1 MDKHVIEVEARF
13 TDNVTAGAK
22 KADKALDSLEKKAKK
37 STSVKM
43 NFNPNTT
50 KLDKMLSKL
59 DQFAGKAKSGFKVTV
74 SVVDQATSRLN
85 RISSAGARIAGKTWR
100 ATVKIADYA
109 TRPLRGILSALTS
122 VQALIAGVATGAA
135 VNYGVVK
142 PVQQYDQYRQAQ
154 LAFSKQL
161 GSDAAAQ
168 DFMNQIDTFNL
179 QTPFNSTQII
189 NSARQMLNVGWDV
202 NDVLPDLGTIGDWAA
217 ATGTYEEGISSV
229 IRALGQMQLKG
240 RVYAEELQQMNEA
253 GVAAQKYI
261 ADYLG
266 VSESRM
272 LEMVQAGE
280 VGVDQALAGIMAGM
294 KEFDGI
300 ANEFANET
308 VGGMLGQI
316 GDALSSSVVRDW
328 GEGLSEGLRP
338 GLEYFQNL
346 LTDGKDSLDEF
357 GQSVKDFA
365 RDIATDFSNSI
376 IDLSDKLQNIFADQ
390 NFKDATIGGKVHILW
405 DELIGNPFSQWWN
418 ESGKQMVTDAGAK
431 FAGWLWDGIT
441 GALGSFVSEHPLIST
456 VLGAVG
462 LSKLWQGL
470 RGGSGAGGAGAV
482 GTMTVTA
489 GVVNVNGAGI
499 GTGGSGLPGAAGAGA
514 AGKGAG
520 GLASR
525 LLSGLSTGGYL
536 IGAAGVLD
544 ALGDLKKSLE
554 TEGKESKDYGVKS
567 GTKLGMVGAGAGLGA
582 AIGSVVPG
590 LGTAIGAGI
599 GAGIGGLGALFGGDT
614 AGQWISDQLDPSRAQ
629 NAASRAAESVGL
641 ARQTGS
647 ANYASNAANLAT
659 DALAYSV
666 PSLAL
671 SMGNNIADAF
681 QQGIT
686 GSMVNAMSAAAADP
700 QNTQSVTSVL
710 NQLKPTTAQIENIA
724 AEFAAAGQAIPESLT
739 DYLANI
745 DFYTAL
751 SGGLGSLQE
760 YLNSLSITAP
770 VDTEIDPNLKINPV
784 DPSAQIQ
791 AMLMARYTT
800 AQTNVGVIPFYEYLD
815 TDLDPSEM
823 GDGWS
828 VTSNPYVSVIPFYSY
843 STGNF
848 NRSALTPSG
857 FSVNVPVTLNPNYT
871 ASSGGTDGHQAA
883 GGIVSKYGVYTL
895 AEEGTPE
902 AVIPLG
908 AHRRDRGIELW
919 KRAGNALG
927 IPGFFNGGIAGDE
940 DKAVG
945 ASQYAVPEMGGRD
958 TDNSISIS
966 LGGVNIQVTGAT
978 GDVIEEIRA
987 RAAEAADIV
996 AGEFI
1001 KVARVMAQNS
1011 PRRA

>member
-13 TDNVTAGAK
+13 TDNVTAEAK

-109 TRPLRGILSALTS
+109 TRPLRGIVSALTS

-142 PVQQYDQYRQAQ
+142 PVSLSDQIKQLNMAFSTQLGGNAAAQSFMNEIYAFDKKSPFDTMQIAQQAQ
-154 LAFSKQL
+154 L
-161 GSDAAAQ
+161 
-168 DFMNQIDTFNL
+168 
-179 QTPFNSTQII
+179 
-189 NSARQMLNVGWDV
+189 MLNTGWQRDEI
-202 NDVLPDLGTIGDWAA
+202 LPDLSNIGDWAA
-217 ATGTYEEGISSV
+217 AMGKGEAGISSV
-229 IRALGQMQLKG
+229 VLALGQMRQKG
-240 RVYAEELQQMNEA
+240 RVYAEEMLQLTEA
-253 GVAAQKYI
+253 GVSGWDYLAQS
-261 ADYLG
+261 LG
-266 VSESRM
+266 VSTAKVR
-272 LEMVQAGE
+272 EMVEDGAVSVDDAVRGIIGGMSEFAGTAE
-280 VGVDQALAGIMAGM
+280 RT
-294 KEFDGI
+294 
-300 ANEFANET
+300 ANET
-308 VGGMLGQI
+308 ISGMMDQI
-316 GDALSSSVVRDW
+316 GTTLKMSVALPW
-328 GEGLSEGLRP
+328 GEGLSEGFGD
-338 GLEYFQNL
+338 GLQYLKDQLVDNEDQ
-346 LTDGKDSLDEF
+346 LTAF
-357 GQSVKDFA
+357 GEQARQIGIQIGSAFSDFA
-365 RDIATDFSNSI
+365 ISGINKVRDI
-376 IDLSDKLQNIFADQ
+376 LSDPEFQSLSL
-390 NFKDATIGGKVHILW
+390 GGKLSFAW
-405 DELIGNPFSQWWN
+405 DELIAEPFSGWWN

-431 FAGWLWDGIT
+431 FAGWLWEGIT

-456 VLGAVG
+456 VLGAAG

-470 RGGSGAGGAGAV
+470 RGGSGSDGAGAV

-499 GTGGSGLPGAAGAGA
+499 GGGTGLPGAAGTA
-514 AGKGAG
+514 AKAAGAG
-520 GLASR
+520 GVVSR

-536 IGAAGVLD
+536 IGASGVVD
-544 ALGDLKKSLE
+544 ALGDLVHSIQ
-554 TEGKESKDYGVKS
+554 TDGKESKDYGVKS

-582 AIGSVVPG
+582 AIGSIVPG

-599 GAGIGGLGALFGGDT
+599 GAGIGGLGALFGGDA
-614 AGQWISDQLDPSRAQ
+614 AGQWISNQLDPSRAQ

-659 DALAYSV
+659 DALAYSA
-666 PSLAL
+666 PGLAL

-686 GSMVNAMSAAAADP
+686 GSMVNAMAAAAADP
-700 QNTQSVTSVL
+700 QITQSVTSML
-710 NQLKPTTAQIENIA
+710 NQLKPTTAQIEDIA

-791 AMLMARYTT
+791 SMLMARYTT

-828 VTSNPYVSVIPFYSY
+828 VTANPNVSVVPFYSY

-857 FSVNVPVTLNPNYT
+857 FTTTVNVGLMPKYNILPGATT
-871 ASSGGTDGHQAA
+871 GHNAA

-927 IPGFFNGGIAGDE
+927 IPGFFNGGIVGDE
-940 DKAVG
+940 DKAAG
-945 ASQYAVPEMGGRD
+945 TSQYVASEISGGNV
-958 TDNSISIS
+958 DNSISIS
-966 LGGVNIQVTGAT
+966 LGDVNIQVTGAN

-1001 KVARVMAQNS
+1001 KYARVMAQNS

>member
-13 TDNVTAGAK
+13 TDNVTAEAK
-22 KADKALDSLEKKAKK
+22 KADKALDGLEKKAKK
-37 STSVKM
+37 ATNVKM

-59 DQFAGKAKSGFKVTV
+59 DQFAGKGKSGFKVTV

-109 TRPLRGILSALTS
+109 TRPLRGIVSALTS

-142 PVQQYDQYRQAQ
+142 PVSLSDQIKQLNMAFSTQLGGNAAAQSFMNEIYAFDKKSPFDTMQIAQQAQ
-154 LAFSKQL
+154 L
-161 GSDAAAQ
+161 
-168 DFMNQIDTFNL
+168 
-179 QTPFNSTQII
+179 
-189 NSARQMLNVGWDV
+189 MLNTGWQRDEI
-202 NDVLPDLGTIGDWAA
+202 LPDLSNIGDWAA
-217 ATGTYEEGISSV
+217 AMGKGEAGISSV
-229 IRALGQMQLKG
+229 VLALGQMRQKG
-240 RVYAEELQQMNEA
+240 RVYAEEMLQLTEA
-253 GVAAQKYI
+253 GVSGWDYLAQS
-261 ADYLG
+261 LG
-266 VSESRM
+266 VSTAKVR
-272 LEMVQAGE
+272 EMVEDGAVSVDDAVRGIIGGMSEFAGTAE
-280 VGVDQALAGIMAGM
+280 RT
-294 KEFDGI
+294 
-300 ANEFANET
+300 ANET
-308 VGGMLGQI
+308 ISGMMDQI
-316 GDALSSSVVRDW
+316 GTTLKMSVALPW
-328 GEGLSEGLRP
+328 GEGLSEGFGD
-338 GLEYFQNL
+338 GLQYLKDQLVDNEDQ
-346 LTDGKDSLDEF
+346 LTAF
-357 GQSVKDFA
+357 GEQARQIGIQIGSAFSDFA
-365 RDIATDFSNSI
+365 ISGINKVRDI
-376 IDLSDKLQNIFADQ
+376 LSDPEFQSLSL
-390 NFKDATIGGKVHILW
+390 GGKLSFAW
-405 DELIGNPFSQWWN
+405 DELIAEPFSGWWN

-431 FAGWLWDGIT
+431 FAGWLWEGIT

-456 VLGAVG
+456 VLGAAG

-470 RGGSGAGGAGAV
+470 RGGSGSDGAGAV

-499 GTGGSGLPGAAGAGA
+499 GGGTGLPGAAGTA
-514 AGKGAG
+514 AKAAGAG
-520 GLASR
+520 GVVSR

-536 IGAAGVLD
+536 IGASGVVD
-544 ALGDLKKSLE
+544 ALGDLVHSIQ
-554 TEGKESKDYGVKS
+554 TDGKESKDYGVKS

-582 AIGSVVPG
+582 AIGSIVPG

-599 GAGIGGLGALFGGDT
+599 GAGIGGLGALFGGDA
-614 AGQWISDQLDPSRAQ
+614 AGQWISNQLDPSRAQ

-659 DALAYSV
+659 DALAYST
-666 PSLAL
+666 PGLAL

-686 GSMVNAMSAAAADP
+686 GSMVNAMAAAASDP
-700 QNTQSVTSVL
+700 QITQSVTSML
-710 NQLKPTTAQIENIA
+710 NQLKPTTAQIEDIA

-760 YLNSLSITAP
+760 YLNELSITAP

-828 VTSNPYVSVIPFYSY
+828 VTANPNVSVVPFYSY

-857 FSVNVPVTLNPNYT
+857 FTTTVNVGLMPKYNILPGATT
-871 ASSGGTDGHQAA
+871 GHNAA

-927 IPGFFNGGIAGDE
+927 IPGFFNGGIVGDE
-940 DKAVG
+940 DKAAG
-945 ASQYAVPEMGGRD
+945 ASQYVASEISGGNV
-958 TDNSISIS
+958 DNSISIS

-1001 KVARVMAQNS
+1001 KYARVMAQNS